1 MLVKVTDGV
10 PTPYSYTQLRRDNPQ
25 VSFPKEP
32 PPELLKEYGVYE
44 SEVLAESP
52 TEFHEEGTATVSIV
66 DGKAVIDKRWTPI
79 DLAAAK
85 AKAVEKL
92 SALRRAKIDAGFDFG
107 GLTVPCDDESQRVY
121 TAAYVLAK
129 DFPDMK
135 RKWKMPSGFVELGA
149 TELQQLA
156 ILASQHVQ
164 ACFDWQAEQAA
175 LVEATKDVAEI
186 DAILK
191 AAK

>member
-1 MLVKVTDGV
+1 MLVKITDGV
-10 PTPYSYTQLRRDNPQ
+10 PVPYSYTQLRRDNPQ

-32 PPELLKEYGVYE
+32 SPELLKEYDVYW
-44 SEVLAESP
+44 SEQAVEKP
-52 TEFHEEGTATVSIV
+52 TEFHVEGTPTVTIV
-66 DGKAVIDKRWTPI
+66 DDKAVIDKKWTPI

-92 SALRRAKIDAGFDFG
+92 SELRRAKIDAGFDFG
-107 GLTVPCDDESQRVY
+107 GVIVPCDDESQRVY
-121 TAAYVLAK
+121 TGAYVLAK

-135 RKWKMPSGFVELGA
+135 RKWKMPTGFIELGA

-156 ILASQHVQ
+156 LLASQHVQ
-164 ACFDWQAEQAA
+164 AQFDWQAEQVA
-175 LVEATKDVAEI
+175 LVETAKNVTEI

-191 AAK
+191 AAQ